1 MEAKINLQQLARTLA
16 KKKNLSQKEA
26 ETFLREFFDAIIQ
39 NVTIEKSVKVTGL
52 GSFKLIEV
60 LERESINVG
69 TGERIIIPGH
79 TKMSFSPDTSLKD
92 LVNKPFADFQTVI
105 INDGTDLDEMERL
118 PEEEEQKETREP
130 EAEKEAEIEPETEQE
145 AEIEPEAEQ
154 EPEAKQEPEAEPEA
168 ETEPVSEPAPEEP
181 QSEPEPLPEPVPEEP
196 VSEPEPSPAPMLE
209 GTEQEDD
216 QYAFAPEK
224 VRVMTVAE
232 KWALAIGILL
242 LCALS
247 YYAGYCHLFDIP
259 KTTVPHETT
268 VPEATVAPEKTPEA
282 LPAEQPSEDTISSAP
297 VVEEDTIAPPK
308 QTESRREEAIRPTLV
323 LGKRYQI
330 VGVRKTHI
338 MKPGDY
344 LTKIALE
351 EYGEREFAK
360 YIIAYN
366 HFSDPN
372 NVPVGMEIL
381 LPELKPIE

>member
-1 MEAKINLQQLARTLA
+1 VEAKINLQQLAKVLA
-16 KKKNLSQKEA
+16 KKKDLSQKEA

-60 LERESINVG
+60 LERESVNVG
-69 TGERIIIPGH
+69 TGERIVIPGH

-118 PEEEEQKETREP
+118 PEEEEQEET
-130 EAEKEAEIEPETEQE
+130 IEPETEQE
-145 AEIEPEAEQ
+145 PEVEPEAEQ
-154 EPEAKQEPEAEPEA
+154 EPEAEPEAEA
-168 ETEPVSEPAPEEP
+168 EPVSEPAPEEP
-181 QSEPEPLPEPVPEEP
+181 QSEPEPHPEPVPEEP
-196 VSEPEPSPAPMLE
+196 VSEPEPWPAPMLE

-224 VRVMTVAE
+224 VRALTAAE

-247 YYAGYCHLFDIP
+247 YYVGYYRLFDIS
-259 KTTVPHETT
+259 KTTVSHETV
-268 VPEATVAPEKTPEA
+268 VPETTVAPEKTPEA
-282 LPAEQPSEDTISSAP
+282 LPTEQPSEDTVSSAP
-297 VVEEDTIAPPK
+297 VVEEDTVAPPPN

-323 LGKRYQI
+323 QGKRYQI
-330 VGVRKTHI
+330 VGVRKIHI

-366 HFSDPN
+366 RFSDPN